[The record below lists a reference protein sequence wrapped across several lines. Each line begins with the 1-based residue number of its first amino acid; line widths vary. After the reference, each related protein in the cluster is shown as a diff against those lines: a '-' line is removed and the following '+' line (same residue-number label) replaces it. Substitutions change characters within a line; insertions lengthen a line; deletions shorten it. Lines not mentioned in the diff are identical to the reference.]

1 MSELTCISVIV
12 PVFNGEQHI
21 KRCINSL
28 LNQSFKKK
36 IEIILIDDASKD
48 KSIELIKKF
57 NIPNLK
63 FYSLTVNSGPAAARN
78 LGIKKANGEYLFFL
92 DVDDDISKNS
102 LDELYTVAKS
112 ENCDFVCSDFKRIE
126 NSRNQRENVY
136 NYQTDINFDN
146 KNLILAMKK
155 EVSDPTLGHLGL
167 FGCNGRLIKRS
178 IISENHILFEENFLF
193 LEDKTFCWK
202 VLGCV
207 NRAIY
212 IRKQLYSY
220 YVYPNVKTQI
230 TEFIN
235 KGWPIENFKM
245 IKRIIENSL
254 RKKDVEKKE
263 IDKISQQG
271 LIFHIIQV
279 LVSTSRSIVLKKV
292 EKEKA
297 IKFRKD
303 LIIKILKDDEVKKA
317 IKNYLP
323 SKKESKWIPKAIS
336 LRSRFLVEL
345 ACDLRARDV
354 VNRRRKGSE

>member
-1 MSELTCISVIV
+1 MSGSTYITVIV
-12 PVFNGEQHI
+12 PVFNAEQHI
-21 KRCINSL
+21 EKCINSL
-28 LNQSFKKK
+28 LNQSFKKNF
-36 IEIILIDDASKD
+36 EIILIDDASKD
-48 KSIELIKKF
+48 KSVELIKKF
-57 NIPNLK
+57 NLPNLK

-78 LGIKKANGEYLFFL
+78 LGIKKATGEYLFFL

-102 LDELYTVAKS
+102 LSELYKIAKL

-126 NSRNQRENVY
+126 NSKNQRENVF
-136 NYQTDINFDN
+136 NYQTDIKFDN
-146 KNLILAMKK
+146 KSLIEAMKK

-178 IISENHILFEENFLF
+178 IISENNILFEEKFLF

-202 VLGCV
+202 VLGYV
-207 NRAIY
+207 NKAIY

-230 TEFIN
+230 TEFIDR
-235 KGWPIENFKM
+235 GWPVENFKI
-245 IKRIIENSL
+245 IKNIIENSL
-254 RKKDVEKKE
+254 KRKGVKNQE
-263 IDKISQQG
+263 ITKISQQG

-297 IKFRKD
+297 LMFRKN
-303 LIIKILKDDEVKKA
+303 LIIKILEDGEVRDA

-336 LRSRFLVEL
+336 FGSRFFVEL
-345 ACDLRARDV
+345 ACDLRAKDV
-354 VNRRRKGSE
+354 VKRRRKGSE